1 MLGACEVGGA
11 QLELSQEEARPGA
24 AWPGCQGLRQ
34 AAWGPHPPEWTRGHP
49 HLPPARPLKTPQV
62 PRGRLLWASRRLD
75 SGGTHSSP
83 FARVPPAQEAQAPS
97 RPLQLLCVPGVR
109 REGLS
114 LPLIL
119 RASQPQ
125 RTVLQ
130 VALNTPSARA
140 TPRPGRIDSLGVG
153 PRHPVFGG
161 KAAQVIP
168 GTGEEDMRWE
178 DRAGG
183 KEGEADR
190 SSDVAPEANAA
201 ADRQR

>member
-1 MLGACEVGGA
+1 MPGSSLARLPGPEASGVGPASPGVDTWPPSPAPGSPSEDPTGSKRETALG
-11 QLELSQEEARPGA
+11 QPKT
-24 AWPGCQGLRQ
+24 GLR
-34 AAWGPHPPEWTRGHP
+34 
-49 HLPPARPLKTPQV
+49 
-62 PRGRLLWASRRLD
+62 
-75 SGGTHSSP
+75 GGTHSGP
-83 FARVPPAQEAQAPS
+83 FVRVPPAQEAQAPS
-97 RPLQLLCVPGVR
+97 HPLQLLCVPRVR

-114 LPLIL
+114 FPLIL

-125 RTVLQ
+125 RTALQ
-130 VALNTPSARA
+130 AALNTPSARA

-190 SSDVAPEANAA
+190 RSDVAPEANAT
-201 ADRQR
+201 ADSQR